1 MHEHLDRV
9 HQIVGEK
16 LAQFTTGRFRESLQA
31 VSRDRLAT
39 GDRGMPWFMLPI
51 FTAEALGADL
61 EPACHVAAG
70 LEIGRI
76 AAGCLDEWQ
85 DHDTRDALWQ
95 AIGPEQTVS
104 LATGM
109 IALSFL
115 TLSHLVHLGA
125 EPRLVIA
132 LQREFEVTLLHMSA
146 GQYADLGDEL
156 SLDDYETVAG
166 AKSGALLRLGC
177 RAGAIIAG
185 SSVEVVERYGEFGY
199 NLGILVQVWNDIF
212 GLAGVEG
219 KNDADHQR
227 ALPVLAAKAVDQGVE
242 RSEYRLDSL
251 GAQAGQLYT
260 VLQLGILYQRTS
272 EALARCP
279 VAGSLARFLDE
290 YDPSRLA
297 EMMEQPH
304 QQLEGDHGQ

>member
-1 MHEHLDRV
+1 
-9 HQIVGEK
+9 
-16 LAQFTTGRFRESLQA
+16 
-31 VSRDRLAT
+31 
-39 GDRGMPWFMLPI
+39 MPWFMLPI

-61 EPACHVAAG
+61 ETACHVAAG

-85 DHDTRDALWQ
+85 DHDTEGALWQ

-109 IALSFL
+109 IALSLL

-125 EPRLVIA
+125 EPGLVIA

-177 RAGAIIAG
+177 RAGAIVAG
-185 SSVEVVERYGEFGY
+185 GSAEIVERYGEFGY

-227 ALPVLAAKAVDQGVE
+227 ALPVLAAKAVDQCVE
-242 RSEYRLDSL
+242 RSEYRPDSV
-251 GAQAGQLYT
+251 GVQTGQLYT
-260 VLQLGILYQRTS
+260 VLQLGLLYQRTS
-272 EALARCP
+272 EALGRCP
-279 VAGSLARFLDE
+279 AAGSLPRFLDQ
-290 YDPSRLA
+290 YDPGRLA

-304 QQLEGDHGQ
+304 LQPEGDHGQ

>member
-1 MHEHLDRV
+1 MREHVDRV

-31 VSRDRLAT
+31 VSRDRLGT

-51 FTAEALGADL
+51 FTAEALGAQL
-61 EPACHVAAG
+61 ERAYHVAAG

-85 DHDTRDALWQ
+85 DHDTEGALWQ

-104 LATGM
+104 LATGV
-109 IALSFL
+109 IALSLL

-125 EPRLVIA
+125 EPGLVIA
-132 LQREFEVTLLHMSA
+132 LQHEFEVTLLHMSA

-185 SSVEVVERYGEFGY
+185 GSAEIVERYGEFGH
-199 NLGILVQVWNDIF
+199 NLGILVQVCNDIF
-212 GLAGVEG
+212 RLANVEG

-227 ALPVLAAKAVDQGVE
+227 ALPVLAAKAVDQSVE
-242 RSEYRLDSL
+242 RSGYRPDSV
-251 GAQAGQLYT
+251 GTQAGQLYT
-260 VLQLGILYQRTS
+260 VLQLGLLYQRTS
-272 EALARCP
+272 EALGRCP
-279 VAGSLARFLDE
+279 AAGSLPRFLDQ
-290 YDPSRLA
+290 YDPGRLA

-304 QQLEGDHGQ
+304 LQPEGDHGQ